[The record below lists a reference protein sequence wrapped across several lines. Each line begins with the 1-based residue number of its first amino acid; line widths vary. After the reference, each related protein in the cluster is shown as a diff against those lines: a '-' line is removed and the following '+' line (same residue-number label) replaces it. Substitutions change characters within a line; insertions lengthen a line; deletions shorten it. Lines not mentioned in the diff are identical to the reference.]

1 MRCLTLTVP
10 QAEERHGNVEERV
23 RQMEAQLE
31 EKNQELLR
39 VRQMGSKV
47 VWLAVS
53 QSVLLG
59 ILFQMWSLDCVYLAL
74 YFHCRQYIH
83 SHSNKSVKICPHTTE
98 RSIKLTENGRKQ
110 LKRAL

>member
-1 MRCLTLTVP
+1 MTLSVL

-47 VWLAVS
+47 IWLAVS
-53 QSVLLG
+53 QFVLL
-59 ILFQMWSLDCVYLAL
+59 D
-74 YFHCRQYIH
+74 
-83 SHSNKSVKICPHTTE
+83 
-98 RSIKLTENGRKQ
+98 RSW
-110 LKRAL
+110 